1 MIRQHLFSVLLPTA
15 LVILVLLAFRLA
27 LQACD
32 TIPSLFGYL
41 AGACPTE
48 AVVAWENDVSG
59 ALARRDA
66 MQAHINHLQRRLAL
80 RECPIVLPLPAGRI
94 EASKAIDTE
103 AWENRD
109 VSLLDG
115 CWELDSDLSFLNRVT
130 GEIRA
135 AQTWKMCF
143 DGAGNGTQNLSL
155 DGGGV
160 CTSDQVSAA
169 FDAAGNLV
177 VQDNSDIQ
185 CSDSTY
191 IYERIITCQLA
202 DDGTASCVSR
212 QPETGSRS
220 SLSLRR

>member
-1 MIRQHLFSVLLPTA
+1 M
-15 LVILVLLAFRLA
+15 
-27 LQACD
+27 
-32 TIPSLFGYL
+32 
-41 AGACPTE
+41 GACPIE
-48 AVVAWENDVSG
+48 PVEAWENDVQL
-59 ALARRDA
+59 ALAEREA
-66 MQAHINHLQRRLAL
+66 LEAHIIHLQRRLAR
-80 RECPIVLPLPAGRI
+80 RECSMVLPFPIGQV
-94 EASKAIDTE
+94 EAPKAIDTE

-169 FDAAGNLV
+169 FDDAGNLV

>member
-1 MIRQHLFSVLLPTA
+1 MIRQSLLLVWLSIA
-15 LVILVLLAFRLA
+15 LVIVVSFVFRLA

-32 TIPSLFGYL
+32 IAPSALRFV

-48 AVVAWENDVSG
+48 LIEDRGNDVSL
-59 ALARRDA
+59 ALAERDA
-66 MQAHINHLQRRLAL
+66 LEAHINYLQRRLAL
-80 RECPIVLPLPAGRI
+80 RDCPIVSPPPLGQV

-160 CTSDQVSAA
+160 CASDQVSAA

-202 DDGTASCVSR
+202 DDGTADCVSR